1 MKRPHSYLLNAAL
14 ASGVLYFAYDLSRS
28 GRTAIDWTVMGL
40 VVLAILWNLFR
51 LGQRFYRA
59 GGGNLWHLQRT
70 VLLWIIGLLNT
81 ALIRPEDVGSWKN
94 VVGWVVLMIA
104 VADSIALYR
113 KERVAGESGRC
124 QRVRGRREP

>member
-28 GRTAIDWTVMGL
+28 GRTA
-40 VVLAILWNLFR
+40 
-51 LGQRFYRA
+51 
-59 GGGNLWHLQRT
+59 
-70 VLLWIIGLLNT
+70 
-81 ALIRPEDVGSWKN
+81 
-94 VVGWVVLMIA
+94 VVGWVALMIA

-113 KERVAGESGRC
+113 KERVAGESARC